1 MSKDKPGN
9 KKVNNNL
16 RMSHDSYFKK
26 SMSDIRV
33 ARDFFTHNLPAE
45 VVEKVDLTTLKPT
58 KDTFVDRDLKQYLTD
73 MLFTVNIDKEESYLY
88 ILIEHISSTRHASN
102 LLPFRINHY
111 VFKILEQY
119 INHTENSQN
128 KEKPTTEIKLPLVL
142 PILLYHG
149 KQSPYPYSTDMY
161 DACYHKELAKKYMF
175 KLILID
181 LTQKSE
187 EELHKQGYAAL
198 MQYAL
203 KVVYVRD
210 IVKELEE
217 YVIIK
222 SEFEY
227 YDKDQKLTFIG
238 YLIYRADSEDTKGVL
253 EVFEP
258 HLTADEKEDAMTIAQ
273 RLRQEGRQ
281 EGEHTGFEKGIARV
295 VANMLSEKFSATDI
309 AKSTGMDISDIK
321 RMRSDPKDSD

>member
-1 MSKDKPGN
+1 MSKDKLSNN
-9 KKVNNNL
+9 KANNNL

-45 VVEKVDLTTLKPT
+45 IVEKVDLTTLKST

-73 MLFTVNIDKEESYLY
+73 MLFTVNIDNQESYLY

-119 INHTENSQN
+119 IKDTEGNQN
-128 KEKPTTEIKLPLVL
+128 NKKPTTEIKLPLVL

-210 IVKELEE
+210 IVQILEE
-217 YVIIK
+217 SVIIK

-227 YDKDQKLTFIG
+227 YDKDQKLTFIN
-238 YLIYRADSEDTKGVL
+238 YLIYRADSKNTKGVL

-281 EGEHTGFEKGIARV
+281 EGEHANMTRV
-295 VANMLSEKFSATDI
+295 VFNMLAGNFSTADI
-309 AKSTGMDISDIK
+309 ERSTGMSTSDIEH
-321 RMRSDPKDSD
+321 MRNNPKDSE